1 MSEFGLEH
9 RLDRERHLR
18 GAANEETP
26 MQKTRML
33 ESTNRPTSTA
43 AAWLALSLTVLTV
56 VLLAALHLASPEFDP
71 SWRMVSE
78 YALGRYPWLLSL
90 MFLSWGVGTWALAA
104 AIRPHIAGR
113 AGRAG
118 LIFLVIAGLGEV
130 MAAVFDINQDLGHGM
145 AGLLG
150 VGGLPIAAVLVT
162 RALPR
167 DGSWA
172 SARRPLMG
180 MAVLTWLAVATLM
193 ASLILMTIQ
202 VAQAYG
208 GRLPDVAPATLPPGV
223 FRLAGWADRLIVVS
237 NGLWVLAVAWRAT
250 LMSRSRTRR
259 PPPVAV
265 TVRVDAGRS
274 APAS

>member
-1 MSEFGLEH
+1 
-9 RLDRERHLR
+9 
-18 GAANEETP
+18 

-33 ESTNRPTSTA
+33 ESTYRPTSTP
-43 AAWLALSLTVLTV
+43 AAWIALSLTVVTV

-78 YALGRYPWLLSL
+78 YALGSYPWLLSL

-104 AIRPHIAGR
+104 ALRPHLAGR

-118 LIFLVIAGLGEV
+118 LVFLVLAGLGEA
-130 MAAVFDINQDLGHGM
+130 MASVFDINSDIGHGI

-162 RALPR
+162 RALPH

-180 MAVLTWLAVATLM
+180 LAILTWLAVA
-193 ASLILMTIQ
+193 SLIATMTLMTIQ
-202 VAQAYG
+202 VVQAYG
-208 GRLPDVAPATLPPGV
+208 GRLPDVAPATLPAGV
-223 FRLAGWADRLIVVS
+223 FRLAGWADRFIVMA
-237 NGLWVLAVAWRAT
+237 NCTWVFAVAWRAT
-250 LMSRSRTRR
+250 HAPQPR
-259 PPPVAV
+259 PHRPAPIAA
-265 TVRVDAGRS
+265 TARVDAGQS